1 MSTQPEFHPTQS
13 TPAGGWPA
21 PPVTAPD
28 EQGYEAAPTGTYPH
42 QEVAPVGKPV
52 GHAGVRVDV
61 EERAAFSVAGGIAL
75 LLLLALGAG
84 AVGMGIRGAMTD
96 DPTLAILGVVM
107 FIAMYFGFTSLTV
120 VQPGETKVLQF
131 LGGYVGTIR
140 RAGLQLTVPF
150 TSKRRVSVKVNN
162 FETHELKVNDSDG
175 NPVNIAAIIVWQ
187 IADTAKASFAVENSQ
202 HFVEVQAEAA
212 LRHVASTHPYDNAD
226 PGEESLRGSTELVAE
241 ELAAEVAARVAIAG
255 IEIVEA
261 RISSLAYA
269 PEIAHA
275 MLQRQQAAAVIA
287 ARSMI
292 VEGAVGMVEQALRRL
307 ERDSVVA
314 MDEDRKAQ
322 MVANLLLV
330 LCGDSRATPVINTN
344 QS

>member
-1 MSTQPEFHPTQS
+1 MSTQPEFNPTQS
-13 TPAGGWPA
+13 APAGGWPA
-21 PPVTAPD
+21 PPITAPD

-42 QEVAPVGKPV
+42 QGVAPVGKPV
-52 GHAGVRVDV
+52 GHSGVRVDV